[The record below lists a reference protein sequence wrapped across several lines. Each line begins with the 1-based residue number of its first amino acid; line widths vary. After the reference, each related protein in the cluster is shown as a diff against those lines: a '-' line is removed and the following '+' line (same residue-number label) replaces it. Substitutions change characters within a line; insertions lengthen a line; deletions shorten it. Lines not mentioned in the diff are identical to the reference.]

1 VLAALPARPW
11 WSVIVISLG
20 VLGVLGVLVLWA
32 PVVLGDEATS
42 L

>member
-1 VLAALPARPW
+1 VLAALPGRPW

-20 VLGVLGVLVLWA
+20 VLGVLVLWA
-32 PVVLGDEATS
+32 PVVHGHEATS